1 MATTLTMPKLGLT
14 MKEGKVVKW
23 FKKDG
28 EQVAEGQPLVVVM
41 SKKITYE
48 VEAPASGILHIVAQ
62 SKDTCR
68 VTEVIGFILEPG
80 ESAPEEGAAPGAQPP
95 APPSASDKPREVRS
109 SPAARR
115 LARELSVD
123 LAQVQGSGPDGRI
136 SERDVQ
142 RFHDGPPVPPEE
154 APREVRS
161 SPAAR
166 RLARELGV
174 DITRVQGSGRG
185 GRIGEKDVQ
194 AFHDGQ
200 ARIDATPLAR
210 RMAEEEGL
218 DLAHIQGTGPGGR
231 ITEDDLLRALEGWAP
246 AGAVPPQALP
256 FTGMR
261 QAIAETMVGSLH
273 SMAQLTL
280 TSHADVTA
288 LSGLRDMLR
297 QRWEA
302 RISYTDLIVKA
313 VAAALRDH
321 PLLNSTLMGEQIVLQ
336 DRINV
341 GVAVAL
347 DQGLIVPVVREA
359 DQKSILEIHRALRDL
374 VGRARSDQLVVD
386 EVTGGTFTVT
396 NLGMY
401 RVDAF
406 TPIINPPEVAILGVG
421 QINEHLALVDG
432 QIRALSRMALS
443 LTIDHRVVDG
453 APGAA
458 FLQTLVEFLE
468 HPALIYAGGKS

>member
-14 MKEGKVVKW
+14 MTEGKVVKW
-23 FKKDG
+23 LRQDG
-28 EQVAEGQPLVVVM
+28 EQVEQGQPVVVVM

-48 VEAPASGILHIVAQ
+48 IEAPASGILRVVAK
-62 SKDTCR
+62 SKESR
-68 VTEVIGFILEPG
+68 KVTEIIGFILEPG
-80 ESAPEEGAAPGAQPP
+80 EPVPEIEETTTGVEAVPTKDTPVPTP
-95 APPSASDKPREVRS
+95 APAVEDK
-109 SPAARR
+109 
-115 LARELSVD
+115 
-123 LAQVQGSGPDGRI
+123 
-136 SERDVQ
+136 
-142 RFHDGPPVPPEE
+142 
-154 APREVRS
+154 PREVRS

-185 GRIGEKDVQ
+185 GRISEKDVQ

-200 ARIDATPLAR
+200 SRIDATPLAR

-218 DLAHIQGTGPGGR
+218 DLTQIQGTGPDGR
-231 ITEDDLLRALEGWAP
+231 ITEDDLLRTLEGRAP
-246 AGAVPPQALP
+246 AGAVLP
-256 FTGMR
+256 KVLPYAGMR

-288 LSGLRDMLR
+288 LAGLRDMLR
-297 QRWEA
+297 RRWEA
-302 RISYTDLIVKA
+302 HISYTDLIVKA

-321 PLLNSTLMGEQIVLQ
+321 PLLNSMLMGEQIVLQ
-336 DRINV
+336 DEINI

-347 DQGLIVPVVREA
+347 DQGLIVPVVREV
-359 DQKSILEIHRALRDL
+359 DKRSILEVHQALRDL
-374 VGRARSDQLVVD
+374 AKRARGDQLTVD

-406 TPIINPPEVAILGVG
+406 TPIVNPPEVAILGVG
-421 QINEHLALVDG
+421 QINEHLTLANG
-432 QIRALSRMALS
+432 QVAAQSRMALS

-468 HPALIYAGGKS
+468 HPALIFAEGKS

>member
-14 MKEGKVVKW
+14 MTEGKVVKW
-23 FKKDG
+23 LKQDG
-28 EQVAEGQPLVVVM
+28 EQVDQGQPIVVVM

-48 VEAPASGILHIVAQ
+48 VESPASGILRIVAQ
-62 SKDTCR
+62 PKESRR
-68 VTEVIGFILEPG
+68 VTEVIGFVLEPG
-80 ESAPEEGAAPGAQPP
+80 EPVPEIEKATAPPAEMMGDTVPKVDAPASAPVVEE
-95 APPSASDKPREVRS
+95 
-109 SPAARR
+109 R
-115 LARELSVD
+115 L
-123 LAQVQGSGPDGRI
+123 
-136 SERDVQ
+136 
-142 RFHDGPPVPPEE
+142 
-154 APREVRS
+154 REVRS

-174 DITRVQGSGRG
+174 DITRIQGSGRG
-185 GRIGEKDVQ
+185 GRVTEKDVQ

-218 DLAHIQGTGPGGR
+218 DLAHIPGSGPQGR
-231 ITEDDLLRALEGWAP
+231 ITEDDVLRSLDGRPMVGLAP
-246 AGAVPPQALP
+246 PKAIP
-256 FTGMR
+256 FAGMR
-261 QAIAETMVGSLH
+261 QAIAEAMMDSLR
-273 SMAQLTL
+273 STAQLTL

-288 LSGLRDMLR
+288 LVGLRDVLR
-297 QRWEA
+297 RRWEA

-313 VAAALRDH
+313 VALALREH
-321 PLLNSTLMGEQIVLQ
+321 PILNSMLVGEEIVLH
-336 DRINV
+336 DEINL

-359 DQKSILEIHRALRDL
+359 DKRSVLEIHRVLRDL
-374 VGRARSDQLVVD
+374 AERARGNQLAVD

-406 TPIINPPEVAILGVG
+406 TPIVNPTEVAILGVG
-421 QINEHLALVDG
+421 GISEHLALVDG
-432 QIRALSRMALS
+432 QVVARSRMTLS

-458 FLQTLVEFLE
+458 FLHTLVEYLE
-468 HPALIYAGGKS
+468 EPALIFAAGPALSPVEGAALSPVEEEG

>member
-14 MKEGKVVKW
+14 MTEGKVVKW
-23 FKKDG
+23 LRQDG
-28 EQVAEGQPLVVVM
+28 EQVEQGQLVVVVM

-48 VEAPASGILHIVAQ
+48 IEAPASGILRIVAR
-62 SKDTCR
+62 SKESR
-68 VTEVIGFILEPG
+68 KVTEAIGFILEPG
-80 ESAPEEGAAPGAQPP
+80 EPVPEIEKSMAEVDAVPTTDTVAP
-95 APPSASDKPREVRS
+95 APAQAPVAEEKPREVRS

-115 LARELSVD
+115 LARELD
-123 LAQVQGSGPDGRI
+123 
-136 SERDVQ
+136 
-142 RFHDGPPVPPEE
+142 
-154 APREVRS
+154 
-161 SPAAR
+161 
-166 RLARELGV
+166 V

-185 GRIGEKDVQ
+185 GRISEMDVQ

-200 ARIDATPLAR
+200 SRIDATPLAR

-218 DLAHIQGTGPGGR
+218 DLAQIQGTGPDGR
-231 ITEDDLLRALEGWAP
+231 ITEDDLLRALEGRAP
-246 AGAVPPQALP
+246 AGAVPPQVLP
-256 FTGMR
+256 FAGMR
-261 QAIAETMVGSLH
+261 QVIAETMVGSLH

-288 LSGLRDMLR
+288 LAGLRDMLR
-297 QRWEA
+297 RRWEA

-336 DRINV
+336 DEINI

-347 DQGLIVPVVREA
+347 DQGLIVPVVRDA
-359 DQKSILEIHRALRDL
+359 DKRSILEIHQALRDL
-374 VGRARSDQLVVD
+374 AERARGDQLTVD

-406 TPIINPPEVAILGVG
+406 TPIVNPPEVAILGVG
-421 QINEHLALVDG
+421 QH
-432 QIRALSRMALS
+432 Q
-443 LTIDHRVVDG
+443 
-453 APGAA
+453 
-458 FLQTLVEFLE
+458 
-468 HPALIYAGGKS
+468 